1 MFLHTNSEEAAGRTI
16 WESSNLERRDSTE
29 LNLDDVSLNS
39 NSEHKHEILHD
50 DSDESDYESDDEE
63 DETEDRT
70 KKMFSGLK
78 HKALPQDK
86 RKSVSTAATTNKR
99 RGGRTSMQQMQN
111 LIHIPQGGR
120 QSIVSVDQNVA
131 NKTKSGTSIKQELKQ
146 WHHKAQKASLH
157 LFDDRVFIVDEDR
170 TDAKRQLGIN
180 TTKNPVSK
188 RTHPLL
194 SLVLRIFDIA
204 VSAFRAIFNVFMWKD
219 PMLSYVT
226 LVLLFGLMIVLL
238 IFPWR
243 KFFFISGLVCL
254 GPQNV
259 KSSTCIIDVLQKRK
273 EKKAEKR
280 ASQHRAKNYHKSTLR
295 NTIPLMLHKRSTVES
310 PSFVQRKT
318 SLSTSPLLIRN
329 NKTHLPDGRKREVIV
344 PSVPFRYNRFY
355 DWPPDPNQVVQQRP
369 QD

>member
-1 MFLHTNSEEAAGRTI
+1 MYLFLHTNPEEAAARTI
-16 WESSNLERRDSTE
+16 WESSNQERRDSAE
-29 LNLDDVSLNS
+29 IYLDDVSLNS
-39 NSEHKHEILHD
+39 NSEHKHEILDD
-50 DSDESDYESDDEE
+50 DSDYSDHYESDDE

-78 HKALPQDK
+78 YKAIPQDK
-86 RKSVSTAATTNKR
+86 STAATNKR

-111 LIHIPQGGR
+111 LMHIPNGR

-131 NKTKSGTSIKQELKQ
+131 NKAEKGVSIKQELKQ

-180 TTKNPVSK
+180 TTKNPISK
-188 RTHPLL
+188 RTNPLL
-194 SLVLRIFDIA
+194 SLVLRIFDIG
-204 VSAFRAIFNVFMWKD
+204 VSAFRAMFNVFMWKD
-219 PMLSYVT
+219 PILSYVT
-226 LVLLFGLMIVLL
+226 LLLLFCLMIVLL

-254 GPQNV
+254 GPQNM
-259 KSSTCIIDVLQKRK
+259 KSSTCIIDILQKRK
-273 EKKAEKR
+273 EKRAEKR
-280 ASQHRAKNYHKSTLR
+280 ASSLTQAKNYHKSTLR

-310 PSFVQRKT
+310 PSFILRKT

-344 PSVPFRYNRFY
+344 PSVPLRYNRFY

>member
-1 MFLHTNSEEAAGRTI
+1 
-16 WESSNLERRDSTE
+16 
-29 LNLDDVSLNS
+29 
-39 NSEHKHEILHD
+39 
-50 DSDESDYESDDEE
+50 
-63 DETEDRT
+63 
-70 KKMFSGLK
+70 MFSGLK

-86 RKSVSTAATTNKR
+86 STAAATTNKR

-111 LIHIPQGGR
+111 LMHIPNGR

-131 NKTKSGTSIKQELKQ
+131 HKTKSGVSIKQELKQ

-180 TTKNPVSK
+180 TTKNPISK
-188 RTHPLL
+188 RTNPLL
-194 SLVLRIFDIA
+194 SLVLRIFDIG
-204 VSAFRAIFNVFMWKD
+204 VSAFRAMFNVFMWKD
-219 PMLSYVT
+219 PILSYVT
-226 LVLLFGLMIVLL
+226 LILLFCLMIVLL

-254 GPQNV
+254 GPQNM
-259 KSSTCIIDVLQKRK
+259 KSSTCIIDILQKRK
-273 EKKAEKR
+273 ERKAEKR
-280 ASQHRAKNYHKSTLR
+280 ISQLTQAKNYHKSTLR

-310 PSFVQRKT
+310 PSFVQRKS

-344 PSVPFRYNRFY
+344 PSVPFRYHRFY